1 MFVMS
6 VVDFYLLRVYVFQ
19 NVSINN
25 VATGLEASLAYI
37 NVKSKERLNFWR
49 G

>member
-25 VATGLEASLAYI
+25 VTTGLEASLAYI
-37 NVKSKERLNFWR
+37 NVKSKERLNF
-49 G
+49 